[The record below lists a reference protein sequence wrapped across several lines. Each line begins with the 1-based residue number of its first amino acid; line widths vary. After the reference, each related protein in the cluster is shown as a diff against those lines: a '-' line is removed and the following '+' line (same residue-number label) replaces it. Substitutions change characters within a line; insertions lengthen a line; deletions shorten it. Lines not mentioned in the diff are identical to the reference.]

1 MARMARAAVNLP
13 SEQITDTSLK
23 LPVSAG
29 NLSIGVTSA
38 LAVLNKNKNNDNYQA
53 DGKKIINIIVIL
65 LLDLSLKL
73 VILNRI
79 FLQNFCVR
87 LGGGGVQVAG
97 SLKAST

>member
-1 MARMARAAVNLP
+1 MARAAVNLP

-29 NLSIGVTSA
+29 NLSIGVTSV
-38 LAVLNKNKNNDNYQA
+38 LAVLNNNKNKNKNNDNYQA
-53 DGKKIINIIVIL
+53 DSKKIINIIVIL

-87 LGGGGVQVAG
+87 LGGGGVLA
-97 SLKAST
+97 

>member
-38 LAVLNKNKNNDNYQA
+38 LAVLNKNKNKNNDNYQA

-65 LLDLSLKL
+65 LLDLFLKL

-79 FLQNFCVR
+79 FLQNFCVL
-87 LGGGGVQVAG
+87 LGGGGVRA
-97 SLKAST
+97 